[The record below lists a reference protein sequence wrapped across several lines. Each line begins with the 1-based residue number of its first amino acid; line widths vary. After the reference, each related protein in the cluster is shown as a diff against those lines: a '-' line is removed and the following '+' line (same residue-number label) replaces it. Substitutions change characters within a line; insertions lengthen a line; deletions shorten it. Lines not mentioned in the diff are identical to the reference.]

1 MPIKN
6 GKIDALNMEE
16 NNMAKVINFTYKD
29 KDYTLEYTRK
39 TLEKMEADG
48 IDLTELD
55 KKPVTILPKL
65 FEYAFFANHKR
76 MSKELIEEMFGLLTD
91 KNEMYNKLSEM
102 AMETL
107 NTLFED
113 STEKNAIKWTATF

>member
-1 MPIKN
+1 MLSLQI
-6 GKIDALNMEE
+6 
-16 NNMAKVINFTYKD
+16 INAHQK
-29 KDYTLEYTRK
+29 
-39 TLEKMEADG
+39 KMF
-48 IDLTELD
+48 EL
-55 KKPVTILPKL
+55 
-65 FEYAFFANHKR
+65 F
-76 MSKELIEEMFGLLTD
+76 TD

>member
-1 MPIKN
+1 
-6 GKIDALNMEE
+6 
-16 NNMAKVINFTYKD
+16 
-29 KDYTLEYTRK
+29 
-39 TLEKMEADG
+39 MEADG
-48 IDLTELD
+48 INLTELD

-76 MSKELIEEMFGLLTD
+76 ISKELIGEMFGLLTD

>member
-1 MPIKN
+1 
-6 GKIDALNMEE
+6 
-16 NNMAKVINFTYKD
+16 
-29 KDYTLEYTRK
+29 
-39 TLEKMEADG
+39 
-48 IDLTELD
+48 
-55 KKPVTILPKL
+55 
-65 FEYAFFANHKR
+65 

-113 STEKNAIKWTATF
+113 STEKNAIKCTATF